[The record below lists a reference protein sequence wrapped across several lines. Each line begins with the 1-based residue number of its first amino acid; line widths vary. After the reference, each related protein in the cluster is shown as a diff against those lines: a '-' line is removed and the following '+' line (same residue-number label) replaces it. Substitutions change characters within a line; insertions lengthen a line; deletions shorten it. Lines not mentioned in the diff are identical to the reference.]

1 MNAIPNM
8 NISDITNKVLSS
20 TPNAGEDIAKKI
32 STTDTSTADNSTS
45 TAPATSIDNKAT
57 ATPVSL
63 KIKDRSGKTSTL
75 DNTNTPEEW
84 GNALNIYSKSSGK
97 KPGKGEYYVQ
107 KEGIVAARDQSDIL
121 AKAYDYGYIDAD
133 KFSDTIDGLW
143 ANSEDATNKKNE
155 LAKER
160 GYKDWNDWKANK
172 KSIAPDA
179 PDASD
184 TSKKPIMSYKDK
196 NGKPVNLYTSSTDD
210 ELANAIN
217 STNPSVALFGFA
229 QGSSTTRP
237 ITTTKD
243 LTGSNDEMY
252 GTIRDRLSSLFNKGK
267 ISAQKYQ
274 DYISNLYPL
283 DIQGMLDSEASKYG
297 HKSWKEWIDSNK
309 VGVVDG
315 YTPSAAERAKDAEN
329 FGKNTIATSAPAA
342 VKAAAKDTAAPAKT
356 TPAATS
362 TPAPAP
368 AATTTPTPDTGKS
381 DNTTKDDKKENYFM
395 TSVDRERSDSVI
407 ADADKVINDPNAS
420 ADDKLDAYT
429 NKALEKARQNAAKTK
444 SDEVDQD
451 VDVADKYVEGVG
463 QVVDPEYTKNLP
475 KTIIEAYNNGD
486 FGTVGSDDAMDTLG
500 YFILN
505 TIGTGL
511 TNSTQYF
518 PGAYGGKGTQQ
529 TPAYQGMLSKE
540 LENAIQR
547 KNDTINKKNDDA
559 RELVNKGAISESAL
573 NSAQNKW
580 AQDEQLNKYSKT
592 LEGYQQ
598 VAAAL
603 GEDVLGKYINNL
615 PADKAKDLS
624 MAILLISGG
633 DPEKGSA
640 YAIRALGSEGAQKAL
655 DDMNK
660 AVASNTKLTETNKMS
675 FQNALDITK
684 NKAQA
689 EDQATADIRKAKE
702 TLDVEIAKIDE
713 TYREQAKASI
723 AELEKKYSLETD
735 LEKAQTE
742 MKKDVMELQHNYNIS
757 EDLVKGLLD
766 FFPKLVGSAAGIALG
781 IGSDKRAKLY
791 YRIGGWRK

>member
-32 STTDTSTADNSTS
+32 STDTSTADNSTS

-75 DNTNTPEEW
+75 DDTNTPEEW
-84 GNALNIYSKSSGK
+84 GNALNIYNKSSGK

-107 KEGIVAARDQSDIL
+107 KEGIIAARDQSDIL

-133 KFSDTIDGLW
+133 KFSDTIDELW

-184 TSKKPIMSYKDK
+184 TRKKPIMSYKDK
-196 NGKPVNLYTSSTDD
+196 NGKSVDLYTSSTDD

-217 STNPSVALFGFA
+217 STNPSVAFFGFV
-229 QGSSTTRP
+229 QGSSTTRT
-237 ITTTKD
+237 ITTIKD
-243 LTGSNDEMY
+243 LTGSNDVMY
-252 GTIRDRLSSLFNKGK
+252 GAFIDRLSSLFNKGK

-274 DYISNLYPL
+274 DYIFNLYPF
-283 DIQGMLDSEASKYG
+283 DIQGILDYEASKYG

-309 VGVVDG
+309 VRVVDG

-356 TPAATS
+356 TPAAT
-362 TPAPAP
+362 
-368 AATTTPTPDTGKS
+368 TTPTPDTGKF
-381 DNTTKDDKKENYFM
+381 DDDATKDDGNTKKKEYKDNHFM
-395 TSVDRERSDSVI
+395 TAAEQERSDNVI
-407 ADADKVINDPNAS
+407 AEADKVINDLNAS
-420 ADDKLDAYT
+420 EADKNEAYT
-429 NKALEKARQNAAKTK
+429 NKIIENARQATAKTK
-444 SDEVDQD
+444 SDEVEQD
-451 VDVADKYVEGVG
+451 TNTAKDYAKGVG
-463 QVVDPEYTKNLP
+463 QVVDPEYAKNLP

-559 RELVNKGAISESAL
+559 RELVNKGAISQTSL

-580 AQDEQLNKYSKT
+580 AQDQQQNVYAKT

-603 GEDVLGKYINNL
+603 GDEVLGEYIQGL
-615 PADKAKDLS
+615 DKDKAATLS
-624 MAILLISGG
+624 LGNLLLNGG
-633 DPEKGSA
+633 DAQKGA
-640 YAIRALGSEGAQKAL
+640 ALFIQALGPENAKEAL
-655 DDMNK
+655 GKISK
-660 AVASNTKLTETNKMS
+660 AVSDNTAFTSKEKTILDAQNSQALAKVTADAGADAAIKTAKGTLDTELAKMS
-675 FQNALDITK
+675 
-684 NKAQA
+684 
-689 EDQATADIRKAKE
+689 ATAQF
-702 TLDVEIAKIDE
+702 EINK
-713 TYREQAKASI
+713 QI
-723 AELEKKYSLETD
+723 AIMQEKYALEKD
-735 LEKAQTE
+735 LEKA
-742 MKKDVMELQHNYNIS
+742 K
-757 EDLVKGLLD
+757 
-766 FFPKLVGSAAGIALG
+766 AGIQKELMQMQHKYNMTEDALKAAETMVVSVVG
-781 IGSDKRAKLY
+781 TGAKAAAMASDKHAKLY